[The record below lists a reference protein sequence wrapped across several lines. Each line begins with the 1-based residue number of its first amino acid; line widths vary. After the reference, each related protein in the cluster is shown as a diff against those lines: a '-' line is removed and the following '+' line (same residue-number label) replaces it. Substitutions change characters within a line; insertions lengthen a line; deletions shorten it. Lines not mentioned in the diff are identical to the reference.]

1 MLKDFGKQTNKHE
14 PKLLSA
20 IKCLSSNVM
29 INIIWKWK
37 STRGNSDTNT
47 NNTCLFQNIRKPIET
62 SEFTI

>member
-1 MLKDFGKQTNKHE
+1 MLKDFGKQTNKYE

-37 STRGNSDTNT
+37 STR
-47 NNTCLFQNIRKPIET
+47 ET
-62 SEFTI
+62 QTQIQITLVCF